1 MVVDVIKPKTNWLM
15 LGGIAALIVFGALYF
30 FLFVADDMGSTGGN
44 SYSNSDNVDE
54 VAPKQMFTMTEAN
67 IRDKATTVGST
78 ILGKLP
84 RGSAVTGVLKIGEN
98 GTTDWLE
105 LAEGKGFIAAI
116 NLSDVKPP
124 VLIKTLSDKIWAV
137 DGVIEI
143 WAQPDSSNLLDR
155 ISEGTKLTLS
165 GITENDYIEI
175 KLKTGGFGYIADGA
189 AIVARANGKPVVITF
204 DPQACRFGSELDGEF
219 AALATKLRAAWT
231 RLEDKEFVDEAA
243 REKAYVNAEGQSTFV
258 RMPRSFA
265 GLSLTAIAQHYE
277 SQSIYFADPPAKV
290 IETFRAQGLRIARDG
305 TFPSTDLY
313 AGITSTRGEGAAYGK
328 SELGCGV

>member
-1 MVVDVIKPKTNWLM
+1 MVVDVINPKRNWLM
-15 LGGIAALIVFGALYF
+15 VGGVAALLIFGALYF
-30 FLFVADDMGSTGGN
+30 FLFVADDLRTTEGN
-44 SYSNSDNVDE
+44 SYNNSDTADA

-67 IRDKATTVGST
+67 IRDQATTSGSAV
-78 ILGKLP
+78 LGKLP
-84 RGSAVTGVLKIGEN
+84 RGSAVTGVLKIGED

-105 LAEGKGFIAAI
+105 LVEGRGFIAAI

-124 VLIKTLSDKIWAV
+124 VLIKTLGDKIWTA
-137 DGVIEI
+137 DSAIEI
-143 WAQPDSSNLLDR
+143 WAQPDRSNLLDR
-155 ISEGTKLTLS
+155 ISEGTRLTLS
-165 GITENDYIEI
+165 GLTENDYVEV
-175 KLKTGGFGYIADGA
+175 KLKAGGVGYIADGA
-189 AIVARANGKPVVITF
+189 AIVARANGKPVVIMF
-204 DPQACRFGSELDGEF
+204 NPQACSFGSELDGEF

-243 REKAYVNAEGQSTFV
+243 REKAYANAEGQSTFV
-258 RMPRSFA
+258 RLPRSFA

-305 TFPSTDLY
+305 TFPSTELY
-313 AGITSTRGEGAAYGK
+313 AGITGTRGEGAAYGK